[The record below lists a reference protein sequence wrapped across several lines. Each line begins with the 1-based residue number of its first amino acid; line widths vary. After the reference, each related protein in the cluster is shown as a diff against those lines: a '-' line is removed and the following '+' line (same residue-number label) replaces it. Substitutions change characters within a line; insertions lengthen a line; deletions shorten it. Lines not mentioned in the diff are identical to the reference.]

1 MEAVEAYRFAIETNK
16 FAAIWIALIS
26 LWHEQI
32 TIRASRPNSR
42 ESSGGAGTDYQKLT
56 NDAGRYCRSE

>member
-26 LWHEQI
+26 LGHEQI
-32 TIRASRPNSR
+32 TIRASRPNPR
-42 ESSGGAGTDYQKLT
+42 ESSGAAGADCQQVK
-56 NDAGRYCRSE
+56 NDAGRYR